1 MMNLI
6 LTMVVVMVVGTVVGL
21 ILANCNCELIVNNT
35 VVVKAFFPWTFN
47 KKVKE
52 YKEAQEAQKRAER
65 QAYEEAKAIKQQRNR
80 AKKLS
85 ALRIIELGKDVE
97 QNVII
102 KRYNDIMLDYAEN
115 WHNVDVQ
122 HFEWLQYNLNNACYE
137 ALNKLMLARQN
148 HNKIM
153 EFHCC

>member
-1 MMNLI
+1 MMNLV

-21 ILANCNCELIVNNT
+21 ILANCNRELIINNT

-52 YKEAQEAQKRAER
+52 YEEAQEAIRRAER
-65 QAYEEAKAIKQQRNR
+65 QAYEEAQAIKQQRNK
-80 AKKLS
+80 AKKL
-85 ALRIIELGKDVE
+85 ATLRLIELGNDVE
-97 QNVII
+97 QNNII
-102 KRYNDIMLDYAEN
+102 KRYNEIMIDYAEN

-122 HFEWLQYNLNNACYE
+122 HFEWLQHNLNSACYK
-137 ALNKLMLARQN
+137 ALNNLMLARQN
-148 HNKIM
+148 HAKIV